1 MRFITE
7 NELRDL
13 YRQEHFTSFTLQTN
27 ERLTPGGR
35 QYLLDHG
42 WICMTPKIRRLQINR
57 QQQLTDIPQHLLRK
71 PAPAPVAPPEPKVS
85 FDQMF
90 MSKTGMSRQELLLR
104 VQSLEKMSLAIA
116 EELRMISS
124 VLGGEKESCQ
134 TTETE
139 TTDL

>member
-13 YRQEHFTSFTLQTN
+13 YRQEPFTSFTLQTN
-27 ERLTPGGR
+27 ERLTPGAR

-42 WICMTPKIRRLQINR
+42 ISMYDESVPGAAQGANTASAAMNGMTAQAAVRYEP
-57 QQQLTDIPQHLLRK
+57 PQ
-71 PAPAPVAPPEPKVS
+71 PVS
-85 FDQMF
+85 FDQQF
-90 MSKTGMSRQELLLR
+90 MTETGMSRQELILR

-116 EELRMISS
+116 EELHMISS
-124 VLGGEKESCQ
+124 VLGGEKECQ
-134 TTETE
+134 KTE

>member
-13 YRQEHFTSFTLQTN
+13 YRQEPFTSFTLQTN
-27 ERLTPGGR
+27 ERLTPGAR

-42 WICMTPKIRRLQINR
+42 INMYDESAPGAVQGANPTAAMNGMTAQAAVRYEP
-57 QQQLTDIPQHLLRK
+57 PQ
-71 PAPAPVAPPEPKVS
+71 PIS
-85 FDQMF
+85 FDQQF
-90 MSKTGMSRQELLLR
+90 MTETGMSRQELILR

-116 EELRMISS
+116 EELHMISS
-124 VLGGEKESCQ
+124 VLGGEKECQ
-134 TTETE
+134 KTE

>member
-1 MRFITE
+1 
-7 NELRDL
+7 
-13 YRQEHFTSFTLQTN
+13 
-27 ERLTPGGR
+27 
-35 QYLLDHG
+35 
-42 WICMTPKIRRLQINR
+42 
-57 QQQLTDIPQHLLRK
+57 
-71 PAPAPVAPPEPKVS
+71 
-85 FDQMF
+85 
-90 MSKTGMSRQELLLR
+90 MSETGMSRQELLLR

>member
-42 WICMTPKIRRLQINR
+42 INMYDAENPAPADTPAATVDGHTAAPAAQS
-57 QQQLTDIPQHLLRK
+57 
-71 PAPAPVAPPEPKVS
+71 APAPVAPPEPKVS

-90 MSKTGMSRQELLLR
+90 MSETGMSRQELLLR

>member
-1 MRFITE
+1 MRFITD

-42 WICMTPKIRRLQINR
+42 INMYDAENPAPADTPAATVNGH
-57 QQQLTDIPQHLLRK
+57 TAA

-90 MSKTGMSRQELLLR
+90 MSETGMSRQELLLR

>member
-42 WICMTPKIRRLQINR
+42 INMYDAEN
-57 QQQLTDIPQHLLRK
+57 QA
-71 PAPAPVAPPEPKVS
+71 PADTATATVGGSAAAHAAPVALPEPKVS

-90 MSKTGMSRQELLLR
+90 MSETGMSRQELLLR

-134 TTETE
+134 KTETE

>member
-42 WICMTPKIRRLQINR
+42 INMY
-57 QQQLTDIPQHLLRK
+57 DAEN
-71 PAPAPVAPPEPKVS
+71 PAPADTPAATV
-85 FDQMF
+85 D
-90 MSKTGMSRQELLLR
+90 
-104 VQSLEKMSLAIA
+104 
-116 EELRMISS
+116 
-124 VLGGEKESCQ
+124 
-134 TTETE
+134 
-139 TTDL
+139 